1 MPRWPYVHILCR
13 SGTDFRASRRTE
25 PQLVKLML
33 PHAVFCARP
42 HLITTPSDSPS
53 CIRATGTLCEMATLK
68 RTENCHQERATES
81 SPSTSSRLGITS
93 RCAIPK
99 AYGCQ
104 LGRLVIHRTH
114 LKDTSLLR
122 AFEKTGLP
130 PWAAR
135 SGPTA
140 EISRTA
146 AFDPQRPDDS
156 PNSCHSRAS
165 PRLT

>member
-1 MPRWPYVHILCR
+1 MPRWPCVHILCR
-13 SGTDFRASRRTE
+13 SCTDFRASQRTE

-42 HLITTPSDSPS
+42 HLITTPSDSRS
-53 CIRATGTLCEMATLK
+53 CIRATGTLCEIATLK

-81 SPSTSSRLGITS
+81 SASTSSRLGITS

-104 LGRLVIHRTH
+104 LGRLVIQRTH
-114 LKDTSLLR
+114 LRGTSLLS

-130 PWAAR
+130 PWTAG
-135 SGPTA
+135 SGPTPGVA
-140 EISRTA
+140 SNGSFRPFSDSEPAPKESFRTA
-146 AFDPQRPDDS
+146 
-156 PNSCHSRAS
+156 
-165 PRLT
+165 

>member
-1 MPRWPYVHILCR
+1 MPRWPYVHILYR
-13 SGTDFRASRRTE
+13 SCTDFRASRRTE

-42 HLITTPSDSPS
+42 HLIITPSDSRS
-53 CIRATGTLCEMATLK
+53 CIRATGMLCEMATLK
-68 RTENCHQERATES
+68 RTENCHQERATDS

-114 LKDTSLLR
+114 LNWTRPHCAHLR
-122 AFEKTGLP
+122 RPGCRPGWPVLAENRPTDQ
-130 PWAAR
+130 R
-135 SGPTA
+135 SVSELA
-140 EISRTA
+140 
-146 AFDPQRPDDS
+146 
-156 PNSCHSRAS
+156 H
-165 PRLT
+165 PRVRKQHGS